1 MNALANIKRINYR
14 NDEVMK
20 LIKLYQYKGKEF
32 YYHNILKA
40 DRVYIAKQTIAK
52 DTFFITKLLNL
63 NITENR
69 LRLLINKN
77 SAPKTNDEKIVA
89 NIKKIL
95 EISVE
100 SAHDLELIQNHVH
113 FLHLFLKSF

>member
-100 SAHDLELIQNHVH
+100 SAHDFELIPNGV
-113 FLHLFLKSF
+113 

>member
-40 DRVYIAKQTIAK
+40 
-52 DTFFITKLLNL
+52 L
-63 NITENR
+63 
-69 LRLLINKN
+69 
-77 SAPKTNDEKIVA
+77 
-89 NIKKIL
+89 
-95 EISVE
+95 
-100 SAHDLELIQNHVH
+100 
-113 FLHLFLKSF
+113 